1 MWIELFVTLF
11 VYYHFFNYIATGGS
25 FYYDVWGRTI
35 EDIPNPHLDPVAC
48 GRPPTATAAA
58 AAAAA
63 ASARGGPSSFCDPA
77 EIFDVDIHDE
87 IQYYINQATSANFTV
102 VIIERMN
109 LNGWTTTDPQLIA
122 DHFAYSLHQ
131 RWRRISS
138 QEEEDGKDNG
148 ILIFLS
154 TANRRVSV
162 SIGSDVKPEIPSDVM
177 EQFIKNTKS
186 RSCEQLGTKD
196 PFIPPPKNPV
206 ILEGPENKHDK
217 CYHSA
222 SDRHD
227 RAPST
232 GGINV
237 GSLR

>member
-1 MWIELFVTLF
+1 
-11 VYYHFFNYIATGGS
+11 
-25 FYYDVWGRTI
+25 
-35 EDIPNPHLDPVAC
+35 
-48 GRPPTATAAA
+48 
-58 AAAAA
+58 
-63 ASARGGPSSFCDPA
+63 
-77 EIFDVDIHDE
+77 
-87 IQYYINQATSANFTV
+87 
-102 VIIERMN
+102 MN

-177 EQFIKNTKS
+177 EQFIKNTKRFLEKQQNFPLTVVRLIIDIHMYLS

-206 ILEGPENKHDK
+206 ILEGPEVTWFGTYMISFIIIVLLLLRINTI
-217 CYHSA
+217 SA
-222 SDRHD
+222 TIRQVIGMIV
-227 RAPST
+227 RRLQE
-232 GGINV
+232 V
-237 GSLR
+237 